1 MGESLC
7 KRNLK
12 FILLELQILNCQ
24 NQILIEIVFSFIY
37 MLNLLLSI
45 INNVNGLY
53 ILKLISLSFVKL
65 KFKTI
70 ILLIH

>member
-1 MGESLC
+1 MGESLY

-12 FILLELQILNCQ
+12 FTLLELQILNCQ

-37 MLNLLLSI
+37 MLNFLLSI
-45 INNVNGLY
+45 INNVAGLR
-53 ILKLISLSFVKL
+53 IHKLISLRFVKL
-65 KFKTI
+65 KFKII